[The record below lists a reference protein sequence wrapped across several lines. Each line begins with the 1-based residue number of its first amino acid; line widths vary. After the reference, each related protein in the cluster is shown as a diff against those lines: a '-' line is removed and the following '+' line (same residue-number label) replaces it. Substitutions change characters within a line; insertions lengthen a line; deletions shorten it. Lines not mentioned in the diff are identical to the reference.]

1 MPIPPI
7 QKQLVEKLMTAYCKN
22 RIPKEVQD
30 QIKLLYTIR
39 GNNITLIE
47 SRPVWND
54 ESKWTEMKIAQIRF
68 ENENKTF
75 TLYCADRNDKWHLY
89 DYIKPSKELEKILEE
104 IDNDIA
110 GAFWG

>member
-7 QKQLVEKLMTAYCKN
+7 QKQLVEKLMSSYCKN
-22 RIPKEVQD
+22 KIPQEIQD
-30 QIKLLYTIR
+30 KIKLSYKIR

-47 SRPVWND
+47 SRPIWNNESVWSD
-54 ESKWTEMKIAQIRF
+54 MKIAQIRF

-89 DYIKPSKELEKILEE
+89 DFIDPSQDLEVILKE
-104 IDNDIA
+104 IDDDPTSI
-110 GAFWG
+110 FWG